1 MIAEF
6 REDFAFWSSNNNN
19 NNSKKKAPPA
29 APQQQQ
35 QWQQPQP
42 QQQQHQ
48 DQHQD
53 QDQQQQHQ
61 RQRKGQR
68 QGQQQ
73 GQGQRQQ
80 QGGHE
85 ALTFPGIRFQDVYKR
100 LNTSPSK
107 AWYAASSM
115 FYPAATSSLMISF
128 RGFSKDAD
136 RRPVGCGRSDSDM
149 AANVNFLVV

>member
-1 MIAEF
+1 ML
-6 REDFAFWSSNNNN
+6 RDSRVSRRLCLL
-19 NNSKKKAPPA
+19 KQQQQQQPP
-29 APQQQQ
+29 PQQQQ
-35 QWQQPQP
+35 QP
-42 QQQQHQ
+42 QQQHQ
-48 DQHQD
+48 HQNQHQDQD
-53 QDQQQQHQ
+53 QDQQQQQQQQHQHQHQHQ
-61 RQRKGQR
+61 RQQKGQ
-68 QGQQQ
+68 GQ

-107 AWYAASSM
+107 AWYAGSSM

-128 RGFSKDAD
+128 RSFSKDAD
-136 RRPVGCGRSDSDM
+136 WRPVGCGRSDSDM